1 MFAHKSLLQ
10 ELQVWKAV
18 DHPNVLWLRG
28 FAFTN
33 DLPAFVADW
42 MDRRLEPVL
51 GERQIVGV
59 ERDGH
64 LGATGADGE
73 VEGHAVPGIRA
84 QQHLADSGP
93 RREELAARG

>member
-10 ELQVWKAV
+10 DLQVWKAV

-42 MDRRLEPVL
+42 MDKGTLKNYRAANPDLDAKFMVRR
-51 GERQIVGV
+51 
-59 ERDGH
+59 
-64 LGATGADGE
+64 
-73 VEGHAVPGIRA
+73 
-84 QQHLADSGP
+84 
-93 RREELAARG
+93 